1 MPRTMFGNLRL
12 AGQTVVVVAI
22 LVALRAVLWE
32 LGVEG
37 MSPTAVSAGIIT
49 AGIFVVGTVD
59 NVLRP
64 ILISGRVE
72 LNGLLVLISVVGG
85 IGAFGL
91 LGIVLGPV
99 LIAVA
104 VAVLEAERERRA
116 GVPPPPDPAAS
127 A

>member
-1 MPRTMFGNLRL
+1 MF
-12 AGQTVVVVAI
+12 V
-22 LVALRAVLWE
+22 
-32 LGVEG
+32 
-37 MSPTAVSAGIIT
+37 
-49 AGIFVVGTVD
+49 GIFVVGTVD
-59 NVLRP
+59 NILRP

-85 IGAFGL
+85 ISAFGL

-116 GVPPPPDPAAS
+116 GASPPDAAAS